1 MIYLRLVLL
10 LTVLLLVSSSSLA
23 QYSVGWIYDAPDTVN
38 GFSIGDLDNDGLK
51 EIVLHCSRGPLVVL
65 SHDKS
70 VRWSLQA
77 PPGAQLRGSPGI
89 ANLDQDPTLEVV
101 VEWYGYGVCVY
112 DWDSTLVWCDTTVFG
127 TGNYGSAPAM
137 ADVNNDDT
145 VEVLVADYLGH
156 ITCFNGQTGDIVWQY
171 VPAPSDSD
179 VFLGHPTVEDLDHDG
194 AYEVLAYGSDPGLVH
209 CVNGEDGS
217 LKWLYNVWV
226 NNSDYA
232 FGTGPGVA
240 DIDGDSL
247 EEVIIVGYSA
257 GKIIA
262 LEHNGTFKWEY
273 NAGDF
278 YGDYFQFTS
287 PSIADVDTSSPGLEV
302 VACGETD
309 NVYVIS
315 NSGDEQ
321 WARLYNGGEWQPSLS
336 DLDEDGRFEI
346 IAATWSDTLLVL
358 DADSRTTEWT
368 FSTDDN
374 GFFWPYALIDDIDND
389 NLAELIT
396 ADWATQK
403 LYMLDLECGLNGAW
417 PTFMHNNRRTGHPDD
432 LPVGIEEVS
441 SNRPLPNRLSLA
453 AYPNPC
459 HGPLTVEYTL
469 PRSSAMSLHIYD
481 VAGRKIRTLY
491 SGQRKTGTYAARV
504 GNLNSGVYFLKFAA
518 AGSAATLKIVMTQ

>member
-1 MIYLRLVLL
+1 MTYLRLSLL
-10 LTVLLLVSSSSLA
+10 LMSILLVSSSSLA
-23 QYSVGWIYDAPDTVN
+23 QYSVGWIYDTPDTIN

-51 EIVLHCSRGPLVVL
+51 EIVIHCSRGPVIVL
-65 SHDKS
+65 NHDKS
-70 VRWSLQA
+70 VRWILEA
-77 PPGAQLRGSPGI
+77 PTGAQLRGSPGI
-89 ANLDQDPTLEVV
+89 ANLDQDPTLEVI

-112 DWDSTLVWCDTTVFG
+112 NSDSTLVWCDTTVSG
-127 TGNYGSAPAM
+127 TGDYGSAPAI

-145 VEVLVADYLGH
+145 VEVLVADYFGH
-156 ITCFNGQTGDIVWQY
+156 ITCFNGQTGTIVWQY
-171 VPAPSDSD
+171 VPAPGDSD
-179 VFLGHPTVEDLDHDG
+179 VFLGHPTIEDLDHDG
-194 AYEVLAYGSDPGLVH
+194 AYEVLAYGTNPGLVH

-226 NNSDYA
+226 NNFDYA

-262 LEHNGTFKWEY
+262 LEDDGNFKWEY
-273 NAGDF
+273 DAGGL
-278 YGDYFQFTS
+278 YGDYFQYTS

-302 VACGETD
+302 VACGKTD
-309 NVYVIS
+309 NIYVLN
-315 NSGDEQ
+315 NSGTEQ
-321 WARLYNGGEWQPSLS
+321 WARAYSGGEWQPSLS
-336 DLDEDGRFEI
+336 DLDEDGRYEI
-346 IAATWSDTLLVL
+346 IAATWADSLLVL
-358 DADSRTTEWT
+358 DPNSRTTEWS
-368 FSTDDN
+368 FSTGDN

-396 ADWATQK
+396 GDWTTRK